1 MHDLVDRTLARLD
14 ANHLDG
20 FPAFV
25 YPPDYNGYS
34 IANIP
39 ASLCTWLGATGLATA
54 LPPLAPELLGHWGRT
69 FRDVILL
76 VVDGVGLNVM
86 LGVLEEAG
94 SNADLRAW
102 RELPQD
108 SLLAALTSVTPSTTA
123 SALCTLWTGA
133 PPAAHGVIGYEVFL
147 KEYSLIANMLTHN
160 PASFTAGSDQLRGAG
175 FNAQAF
181 LPLPVLGPHLAGQG
195 IQTYAFIH
203 RSIAQS
209 GLSSMLYQAAI
220 TQPVHSPAD
229 LFANLND
236 LLESPSDQPRY
247 INAYWGSLDDMAHR
261 YGPGDERV
269 RREMAAFSL
278 HFGYFLADR
287 RRHGRGDTLL
297 VLTADHGHILTPKE
311 ADYEL
316 RNHPR
321 LLDTMVMLPSG
332 EARLPYVF
340 LRPGREATFLDYVA
354 KTWGGRFTPMPAE
367 QFLASGVMGDGARH
381 PDLPNRI
388 GDCVVI
394 VEEGAYWY
402 FPPKENPLLGRHGGL
417 SRTEMLVPLLGM
429 VL

>member
-1 MHDLVDRTLARLD
+1 
-14 ANHLDG
+14 
-20 FPAFV
+20 
-25 YPPDYNGYS
+25 
-34 IANIP
+34 
-39 ASLCTWLGATGLATA
+39 
-54 LPPLAPELLGHWGRT
+54 
-69 FRDVILL
+69 
-76 VVDGVGLNVM
+76 
-86 LGVLEEAG
+86 
-94 SNADLRAW
+94 
-102 RELPQD
+102 
-108 SLLAALTSVTPSTTA
+108 
-123 SALCTLWTGA
+123 
-133 PPAAHGVIGYEVFL
+133 VIGYEVFL

-160 PASFTAGSDQLRGAG
+160 PASFTTGSDQLRLAG

-181 LPLPVLGPHLAGQG
+181 LPLPVLGSHLAEQG

-203 RSIAQS
+203 RAIAQS
-209 GLSSMLYQAAI
+209 GLSSMLYQAAL

-229 LFANLND
+229 LFANLHD
-236 LLESPSDQPRY
+236 LLESPSVQPRY

-278 HFGYFLADR
+278 HLGYFLADR

-297 VLTADHGHILTPKE
+297 VLTADHGHILTPKN

-316 RNHPR
+316 RNHPV

-340 LRPGREATFLDYVA
+340 LRPGREAAFLDYVA

-367 QFLASGVMGDGARH
+367 QFLASGLMGNGTRHVDLANRTGDYVVM
-381 PDLPNRI
+381 
-388 GDCVVI
+388 
-394 VEEGAYWY
+394 VEEGSYWY
-402 FPPKENPLLGRHGGL
+402 FASKENPLLGRHGGL